1 VKPSPYVSVFV
12 MTSGRCYN
20 SDRTFLASQRI
31 GQPLMTRLHFRHR
44 ALLLAVVIA
53 AAAAATSLS
62 VVQADATPLSDK
74 QAQAA
79 QLEAQINANAVKLD
93 ALNEQVK
100 AAQSQLDQA
109 NATIADADTRITAA
123 KAQTDSLGKLVEE
136 RAASVYRSAS
146 NGTENNIFSIDI
158 SRLASSQKYASAATQ
173 HDNALVDQL
182 NQAKGDLKAREKDAE
197 TAKQSA
203 EAQKAALQ
211 AAESS
216 FQATTGQYSALL
228 GQVKG
233 DLTGLVAQDAANR
246 VAQQAPKGNGGGT
259 SFDPSKIPP
268 ASGRGGIAVAFVQ
281 QQLGKPYCFAGSGPD
296 CFDCSGLT
304 MAAWAQA
311 GVGLPHNSE
320 AQIGG
325 YPNVPMGALAGGDVV
340 WTPGHVGLYVGGGA
354 VIHAPH
360 TGDVVR
366 YIDVGYFERAMRPG

>member
-1 VKPSPYVSVFV
+1 MP
-12 MTSGRCYN
+12 
-20 SDRTFLASQRI
+20 
-31 GQPLMTRLHFRHR
+31 RLHFRHR
-44 ALLLAVVIA
+44 ALLLAVVVA

-62 VVQADATPLSDK
+62 VVQADATPVSDK

-79 QLEAQINANAVKLD
+79 QLEAQINTNAVKLD

-109 NATIADADTRITAA
+109 NATIADAETRITAA
-123 KAQTDSLGKLVEE
+123 KAQTDSLSKLVRE

-146 NGTENNIFSIDI
+146 NGAETSIFSIDI

-182 NQAKGDLKAREKDAE
+182 NRSKDDLKAREKDAQ

-203 EAQKAALQ
+203 EAQQAALQ
-211 AAESS
+211 AAEAS
-216 FQATTGQYSALL
+216 FQSTNSQYSALL

-233 DLTGLVAQDAANR
+233 DLATLVAQDQAAR
-246 VAQQAPKGNGGGT
+246 VAKEAPKGVGGGVGGVA
-259 SFDPSKIPP
+259 FDPSKVPP
-268 ASGRGGIAVAFVQ
+268 ASGSAGVAVSFAQ
-281 QQLGKPYCFAGSGPD
+281 QQLGKPYCFGGSGPA

-304 MAAWAQA
+304 MAAWGAA

-320 AQIGG
+320 AQAADL
-325 YPNVPMGALAGGDVV
+325 PHVPISAMQSGDIVYI
-340 WTPGHVGLYVGGGA
+340 PGHVGIYVGGGA

-366 YIDVGYFERAMRPG
+366 YIDVGYFASNGGYGLRP

>member
-1 VKPSPYVSVFV
+1 MP
-12 MTSGRCYN
+12 
-20 SDRTFLASQRI
+20 
-31 GQPLMTRLHFRHR
+31 RLHFRHR
-44 ALLLAVVIA
+44 ALLLAVVVA

-62 VVQADATPLSDK
+62 VVEADATPISDK

-79 QLEAQINANAVKLD
+79 QLEAQINTNAVKLD
-93 ALNEQVK
+93 TLNEQVK

-109 NATIADADTRITAA
+109 NATIADAETRITAA
-123 KAQTDSLGKLVEE
+123 RAQTDSLGKLVKE

-182 NQAKGDLKAREKDAE
+182 NRAKADLKAREKDAQ

-203 EAQKAALQ
+203 EQQQAALQ
-211 AAESS
+211 AAEAS
-216 FQATTGQYSALL
+216 FQATNGQYAALL

-233 DLTGLVAQDAANR
+233 ELGTLVAQDQAAR
-246 VAQQAPKGNGGGT
+246 AAQQAPKGVGGGVA
-259 SFDPSKIPP
+259 FDPSKVPP
-268 ASGRGGIAVAFVQ
+268 ASGSAGVAVSYAQ
-281 QQLGKPYCFAGSGPD
+281 QQLNKPYCYAGSGPA

-304 MAAWAQA
+304 MAAWGAA

-320 AQIGG
+320 AQASAL
-325 YPNVPMGALAGGDVV
+325 PHVPLSAMQPGDIAYM
-340 WTPGHVGLYVGGGA
+340 PGHVGIYVGGGA

-366 YIDVGYFERAMRPG
+366 YIDVGYFASSGGYGLRP

>member
-1 VKPSPYVSVFV
+1 
-12 MTSGRCYN
+12 
-20 SDRTFLASQRI
+20 
-31 GQPLMTRLHFRHR
+31 MTRLHLRHR

-62 VVQADATPLSDK
+62 VVQADATPVSDK

-109 NATIADADTRITAA
+109 NATIADAETRIAAA
-123 KAQTDSLGKLVEE
+123 KAQTETLGKLVQE
-136 RAASVYRSAS
+136 RAAAVYRSAS
-146 NGTENNIFSIDI
+146 NGAEPSIFSIDI

-182 NQAKGDLKAREKDAE
+182 NQAKDDLKAREKDAQ
-197 TAKQSA
+197 TAQQSA

-211 AAESS
+211 GAEAS
-216 FQATTGQYSALL
+216 FQATNGQYSALL
-228 GQVKG
+228 AQVKG
-233 DLTGLVAQDAANR
+233 DLATLVQQAAATR
-246 VAQQAPKGNGGGT
+246 VAQQAPKGSGGS

-281 QQLGKPYCFAGSGPD
+281 QQLGKPYCYAGSGPA

-304 MAAWAQA
+304 MAAWGQA

-325 YPNVPMGALAGGDVV
+325 FPNVPMSALAGGDVV

-366 YIDVGYFERAMRPG
+366 YIGVGYFERAMRPG

>member
-1 VKPSPYVSVFV
+1 MP
-12 MTSGRCYN
+12 
-20 SDRTFLASQRI
+20 
-31 GQPLMTRLHFRHR
+31 RLHFRHR
-44 ALLLAVVIA
+44 ALLLAVVVA

-62 VVQADATPLSDK
+62 VVQADATPISDK

-79 QLEAQINANAVKLD
+79 QLEAAINTNAVKLD

-109 NATIADADTRITAA
+109 NATIADAQTRIATA
-123 KAQTDSLGKLVEE
+123 KVQTDSLGTLVKE

-146 NGTENNIFSIDI
+146 NGTENSLFSIDI
-158 SRLASSQKYASAATQ
+158 SKLASSQKYASAATQ

-182 NQAKGDLKAREKDAE
+182 NRAKADLKAREKDAQ

-203 EAQKAALQ
+203 EAQQAALQ
-211 AAESS
+211 AAEAS
-216 FQATTGQYSALL
+216 FQATNSQYSALL

-233 DLTGLVAQDAANR
+233 DLATLVAQDQAAR
-246 VAQQAPKGNGGGT
+246 VAQQAPKASAGGVA
-259 SFDPSKIPP
+259 FDPSRVPP
-268 ASGRGGIAVAFVQ
+268 ASGSAGVAVSFAQ
-281 QQLGKPYCFAGSGPD
+281 QQLGKPYCYAGSGPA

-304 MAAWAQA
+304 MAAWGAA

-320 AQIGG
+320 AQASDL
-325 YPNVPMGALAGGDVV
+325 PHVPLNAMQPGDIAY
-340 WTPGHVGLYVGGGA
+340 TSGHVGIYVGGGA

-366 YIDVGYFERAMRPG
+366 YIDVGYFSYGLRP

>member
-1 VKPSPYVSVFV
+1 
-12 MTSGRCYN
+12 
-20 SDRTFLASQRI
+20 
-31 GQPLMTRLHFRHR
+31 MTRLHFRPW
-44 ALLLAVVIA
+44 ALTLAVVIA
-53 AAAAATSLS
+53 AAAAATSMS
-62 VVQADATPLSDK
+62 YVASASPTTDK

-79 QLEAQINANAVKLD
+79 QLEAQINSNAVKLD
-93 ALNEQVK
+93 ALNEQIK

-109 NATIADADTRITAA
+109 NATIADAETRIAAA
-123 KAQTDSLGKLVEE
+123 KVQTDQLAKLVKE

-146 NGTENNIFSIDI
+146 NGTETNLFNIDI
-158 SRLASSQKYASAATQ
+158 SVLASSQKYASAATQ

-182 NQAKGDLKAREKDAE
+182 NQAKSDLKAREKDAQ

-211 AAESS
+211 AAEAN
-216 FQATTGQYSALL
+216 FQATTGQYTALL

-233 DLTGLVAQDAANR
+233 DLAGLVAQDQAAR
-246 VAQQAPKGNGGGT
+246 VAQQAPKPVGGG
-259 SFDPSKIPP
+259 SDFDPSRIPP

-281 QQLGKPYCFAGSGPD
+281 QQLGKPYCYAGSGPA

-311 GVGLPHNSE
+311 GVGMPHNSE
-320 AQIGG
+320 AQIGSF
-325 YPNVPMGALAGGDVV
+325 PNVPMSALAGGDVV

-366 YIDVGYFERAMRPG
+366 YIDVGYFQRAARPG

>member
-1 VKPSPYVSVFV
+1 
-12 MTSGRCYN
+12 M
-20 SDRTFLASQRI
+20 
-31 GQPLMTRLHFRHR
+31 MRLHFRHR

-79 QLEAQINANAVKLD
+79 QLEAQINTNAVKLD

-100 AAQSQLDQA
+100 SAQSQLDQA
-109 NATIADADTRITAA
+109 NATIADAETRITAA
-123 KAQTDSLGKLVEE
+123 KAQADSLGKLVQE

-146 NGTENNIFSIDI
+146 NGTENSIFTIDI

-216 FQATTGQYSALL
+216 FQATNGQYSALL

-233 DLTGLVAQDAANR
+233 DLVGLVAQDTANR
-246 VAQQAPKGNGGGT
+246 VAQQAPKGVAQQAPKGAGGGT

-281 QQLGKPYCFAGSGPD
+281 QQLGKPYCYAGSGPG

-325 YPNVPMGALAGGDVV
+325 YPNVPMSALAGGDVV

>member
-1 VKPSPYVSVFV
+1 VKPSPYVSVSV
-12 MTSGRCYN
+12 VTSGRCYN
-20 SDRTFLASQRI
+20 GEPTFRSFPTN
-31 GQPLMTRLHFRHR
+31 GHSLMTRPHCRHR
-44 ALLLAVVIA
+44 ALLLAVLIGA
-53 AAAAATSLS
+53 AAAGTSMS
-62 VVQADATPLSDK
+62 FVPAGATPLSDK

-109 NATIADADTRITAA
+109 NATIGDAEARIAAA
-123 KAQTDSLGKLVEE
+123 KVQTDRLAGLVKD
-136 RAASVYRSAS
+136 RAASIYRGAS
-146 NGTENNIFSIDI
+146 NGADTTIFNVDI
-158 SRLASSQKYASAATQ
+158 SALASSQKYASAATQ

-182 NQAKGDLKAREKDAE
+182 NQAKDDLKAREKDAQ

-211 AAESS
+211 AAEAT
-216 FQATTGQYSALL
+216 FQATNTEYSALL

-233 DLTGLVAQDAANR
+233 DLGALVAQDQANR
-246 VAQQAPKGNGGGT
+246 VAQQAPKGTGGA

-281 QQLGKPYCFAGSGPD
+281 QQLGKPYCYAGSGPG

-304 MAAWAQA
+304 MAAWGVA

-325 YPNVPMGALAGGDVV
+325 FPNVPMSALAGGDVV
-340 WTPGHVGLYVGGGA
+340 WAPGHVGLYVGGGA

-366 YIDVGYFERAMRPG
+366 YIDVGYFSRAMRPG

>member
-1 VKPSPYVSVFV
+1 
-12 MTSGRCYN
+12 
-20 SDRTFLASQRI
+20 
-31 GQPLMTRLHFRHR
+31 MTRLHFRPW
-44 ALLLAVVIA
+44 ALTLAVVIA
-53 AAAAATSLS
+53 AAAAATSMS
-62 VVQADATPLSDK
+62 YVASASPASDK
-74 QAQAA
+74 QTQAA
-79 QLEAQINANAVKLD
+79 QLEAQINGNAVKLD

-109 NATIADADTRITAA
+109 NATIADAQTRIAAA
-123 KAQTDSLGKLVEE
+123 KVQTDQLSKLVKE

-146 NGTENNIFSIDI
+146 NGTETNLFNIDI
-158 SRLASSQKYASAATQ
+158 SVLASSQKYASAATQ

-182 NQAKGDLKAREKDAE
+182 NQAKSDLKAREKDAE

-211 AAESS
+211 AAENS
-216 FQATTGQYSALL
+216 FQATNSQYSALL

-233 DLTGLVAQDAANR
+233 DLVGLVAQDQATR
-246 VAQQAPKGNGGGT
+246 VAQQAPKGSGG
-259 SFDPSKIPP
+259 SDFDPSRIPP

-281 QQLGKPYCFAGSGPD
+281 QQLGKPYCFAGSGPG

-320 AQIGG
+320 SQIGSF
-325 YPNVPMGALAGGDVV
+325 PNVPMSALAGGDVV

-366 YIDVGYFERAMRPG
+366 YIDVGYFQRAMRPG